1 MKFLPR
7 SARPIVC
14 LPVLFSLLGALLT
27 IVAMHPVAR
36 AQEGALDKSLPK
48 GTTVEEII
56 KRFAAK
62 EKEFKEARDQYT
74 FRQDVKVMTLDG
86 DTPDGSY
93 QQVFDV
99 TFDDK
104 GHKVKNVV
112 FAPQNTL
119 QRILMT
125 EEDLDDIENRLP
137 FVLTSDEVGEYDVLY
152 VGQQKQDELDTYVFD
167 IAPKQIVGKK
177 RYFQGRIWVDNH
189 DFQVVE
195 TYGKTVPDIR
205 KKKGQENL
213 FPNLYASRGHA
224 EVFHGRYQDPRDRQV
239 HKLPAFRIEIQD
251 PLRRQGS
258 AEGGAEAGRAG
269 GAGATQA
276 AVGTRFQG
284 FRVSRF
290 QSAEPSGQAVFLLNE
305 LSSRSNKP
313 STWYDSRS
321 SASYAGRSMK
331 PRSSAIASCVSA
343 SSKEPRAWPKKCLN
357 SPEVSLPCPS
367 AMLGATETE
376 ALRI

>member
-1 MKFLPR
+1 
-7 SARPIVC
+7 
-14 LPVLFSLLGALLT
+14 
-27 IVAMHPVAR
+27 MHPVAR
-36 AQEGALDKSLPK
+36 AQEGALDQEPAQ
-48 GTTVEEII
+48 GDHGREII

-205 KKKGQENL
+205 KKK
-213 FPNLYASRGHA
+213 AR
-224 EVFHGRYQDPRDRQV
+224 
-239 HKLPAFRIEIQD
+239 RIC
-251 PLRRQGS
+251 
-258 AEGGAEAGRAG
+258 
-269 GAGATQA
+269 
-276 AVGTRFQG
+276 F
-284 FRVSRF
+284 
-290 QSAEPSGQAVFLLNE
+290 
-305 LSSRSNKP
+305 
-313 STWYDSRS
+313 RS
-321 SASYAGRSMK
+321 SPPGASK
-331 PRSSAIASCVSA
+331 LTVSIG
-343 SSKEPRAWPKKCLN
+343 SRPIREPR
-357 SPEVSLPCPS
+357 
-367 AMLGATETE
+367 T
-376 ALRI
+376 R